1 MGSPKRGTR
10 VYQYRNQ
17 DGVVFWSFDKL
28 PSAVTPSNTLTL
40 ENRVGTHFDSYLS
53 DLRILHNYYLDDS
66 DEDEGR

>member
-1 MGSPKRGTR
+1 MRGAR

-28 PSAVTPSNTLTL
+28 PTVTHAHTLTL

-53 DLRILHNYYLDDS
+53 DLRIFHRFLLDEA
-66 DEDEGR
+66 EDQGIKDPER